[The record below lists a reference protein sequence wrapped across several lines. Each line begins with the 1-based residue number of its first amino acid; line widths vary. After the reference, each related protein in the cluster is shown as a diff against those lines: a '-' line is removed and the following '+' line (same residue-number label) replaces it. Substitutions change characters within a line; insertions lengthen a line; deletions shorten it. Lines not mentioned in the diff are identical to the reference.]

1 MWGVRCVSLAQLC
14 GTYIYYHGLIK
25 AYRFSSYR
33 YESPAGL
40 FITIYVY
47 VMYII
52 ALRYEGYVLSPYFLM
67 HSSSPLIDHS
77 PMLSILN
84 GQQMH

>member
-14 GTYIYYHGLIK
+14 GTCIHYHGLIE
-25 AYRFSSYR
+25 ANTFLSHR

-47 VMYII
+47 VMYVI
-52 ALRYEGYVLSPYFLM
+52 ALRYEGYVLPPYFSM
-67 HSSSPLIDHS
+67 HSSSLLIDHS
-77 PMLSILN
+77 PMPSILN
-84 GQQMH
+84 EQQTH